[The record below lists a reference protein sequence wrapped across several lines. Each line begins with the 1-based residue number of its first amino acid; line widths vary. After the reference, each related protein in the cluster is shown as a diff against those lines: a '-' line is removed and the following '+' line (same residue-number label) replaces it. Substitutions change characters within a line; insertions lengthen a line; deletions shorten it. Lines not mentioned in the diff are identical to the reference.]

1 GCSSCSPPGTW
12 TVCSRSWTGTW
23 ASGCTPSVMSWVP
36 TPRTSTSSVPRV
48 TTAFPRTESD
58 ERPTMSTILEIE
70 NLTVGFGDAAPVLDD
85 VSLEVA
91 DGEVLALVGESG
103 SGKSMTAL
111 SANRLLP
118 RGAAM
123 RAGTITVDG

>member
-1 GCSSCSPPGTW
+1 
-12 TVCSRSWTGTW
+12 
-23 ASGCTPSVMSWVP
+23 MSWVP

-48 TTAFPRTESD
+48 TTAFPRIESD

-85 VSLEVA
+85 VSLDLA
-91 DGEVLALVGESG
+91 SGEVLALVGESG

-111 SANRLLP
+111 SVSRLLP
-118 RGAAM
+118 RGARQ
-123 RAGTITVDG
+123 RAGTITVAGVDVGRCSER